1 VTIALALLAT
11 LLVHFAAEALARR
24 VRSPLL
30 HPILVST
37 VVLAAGIRL
46 LGIDPETYAQ
56 GGDVLTFFL
65 GPSVVALGVRLE
77 AELER
82 LGPRT
87 ASVVT
92 AIGAGSVVGVASV
105 VIVARLLGA
114 SPVLV
119 ATLAPKSTT
128 TPFAMAIAAR
138 LGGVPELA
146 AAVVVAVGILG
157 AAIGPP
163 LLRLFGVRDR
173 VAWGL
178 ALGAAAHGVGTARAV
193 EEGDVEGAS
202 ATVALGLT
210 GVITALVA
218 PPIVRFLASVW

>member
-1 VTIALALLAT
+1 MTLGLALLAT
-11 LLVHFAAEALARR
+11 LLVHAAAEALARR

-37 VVLAAGIRL
+37 VVLALGVRL
-46 LGIDPETYAQ
+46 LRIDPETYAQ

-65 GPSVVALGVRLE
+65 GPSVIALGVRVE
-77 AELER
+77 AELEG
-82 LGPRT
+82 LGRRT
-87 ASVVT
+87 WPVLI
-92 AIGAGSVVGVASV
+92 AILAGSAIGVASV
-105 VIVARLLGA
+105 VIVAKLLGA

-128 TPFAMAIAAR
+128 TPFAMGIAAR

-146 AAVVVAVGILG
+146 AAIVVAVGILG
-157 AAIGPP
+157 AAVGPT

-173 VAWGL
+173 LAWGL
-178 ALGAAAHGVGTARAV
+178 AMGAAAHGVGTARAV
-193 EEGDVEGAS
+193 EEGDVEGAA

-210 GVITALVA
+210 GVVTALVA
-218 PPIVRFLASVW
+218 PPIVRALASFW